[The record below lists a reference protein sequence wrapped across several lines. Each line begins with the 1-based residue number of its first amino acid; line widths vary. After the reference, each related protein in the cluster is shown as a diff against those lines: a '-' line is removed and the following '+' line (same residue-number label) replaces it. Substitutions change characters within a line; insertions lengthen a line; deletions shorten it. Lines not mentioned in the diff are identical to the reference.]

1 MRLVIVQQVQQ
12 REEERQKERQRE
24 RENTVGLQRSKS
36 LRVKGEGGKGFF
48 SSLFKDKWPNIC
60 LTRTHHELKLQVVY
74 CTRNGAVHR
83 PHISIDICIYVYK
96 KKYQQLYFVGIVI
109 KPLQPTHL
117 LVFQNSFS
125 CFFQFVFFG
134 QYIRA
139 CLKLKS

>member
-60 LTRTHHELKLQVVY
+60 LTRTHHELKLTASCLLYPQWSCSQTSYFHVY
-74 CTRNGAVHR
+74 LYIRVQ
-83 PHISIDICIYVYK
+83 K

-109 KPLQPTHL
+109 KPLQLTHL
-117 LVFQNSFS
+117 LVFQNCFS

-134 QYIRA
+134 QYQFQHVW
-139 CLKLKS
+139 S